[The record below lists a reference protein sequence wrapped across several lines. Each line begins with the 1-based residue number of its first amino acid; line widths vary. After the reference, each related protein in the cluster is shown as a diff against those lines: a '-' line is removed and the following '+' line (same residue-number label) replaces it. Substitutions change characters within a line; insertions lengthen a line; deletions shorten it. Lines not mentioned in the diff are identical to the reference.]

1 MICPG
6 YLVCLENPR
15 LGWHD
20 GVWPELLA
28 SFLFSP
34 NSWNTSDLNWQR
46 ALRWESLQPSG
57 ALSESINLW
66 LDFSEAHW
74 DCSCKR
80 PDSRRA
86 FELTALFRGDGQH
99 RPWISSGC
107 LSSPPSSSS
116 VVAGY
121 MWKRR
126 DSVFDAFL
134 ILPSNMSQAHLL
146 RVKGQGY
153 WTSCWSLVIE

>member
-1 MICPG
+1 MGSDQSSWLHSCFHPIHGTPVISTDKG
-6 YLVCLENPR
+6 HWGENHSSLLE
-15 LGWHD
+15 L
-20 GVWPELLA
+20 
-28 SFLFSP
+28 S
-34 NSWNTSDLNWQR
+34 QR
-46 ALRWESLQPSG
+46 ASTCG
-57 ALSESINLW
+57 NLW

-74 DCSCKR
+74 DCSCKH